1 MVDFGQPKPHGR
13 NKKDGER
20 GGTVMIF
27 NTLLEVVDARII
39 SQDEQRHSLWM
50 KMLPSLAISDNT
62 EF

>member
-1 MVDFGQPKPHGR
+1 MVDFGQLKPHGR

-27 NTLLEVVDARII
+27 NTLLEAVDARII

-50 KMLPSLAISDNT
+50 KYYLLL
-62 EF
+62 

>member
-1 MVDFGQPKPHGR
+1 MVDFGQRKPHGR

-27 NTLLEVVDARII
+27 STLVEAVDVTII

-50 KMLPSLAISDNT
+50 KMLPSLAILGN
-62 EF
+62 